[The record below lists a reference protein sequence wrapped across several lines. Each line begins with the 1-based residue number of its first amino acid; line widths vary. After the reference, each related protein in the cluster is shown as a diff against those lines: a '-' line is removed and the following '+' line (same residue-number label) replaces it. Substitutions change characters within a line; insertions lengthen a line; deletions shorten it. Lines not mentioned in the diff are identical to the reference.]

1 MCLGRVEKPQRKK
14 GILTLAPA
22 PDAGNAGLLGLELA
36 EDLLEALLVKG
47 EGEVGD
53 EEGGLRGGLVLGD
66 GPPGAVAV
74 GTAATTATTTTT
86 AGGTLA
92 LSAFLLASGTTEATA
107 EATAPALTLASLVM
121 LAGLTMLAGLARLT
135 VLAVLGSVTLTA
147 STTATT
153 TAEASTPGLT
163 LSSLAGLTGLAML
176 TGLTMLTG
184 LAMLAG
190 LAVLVTLMVSTTAT
204 TTVATTPG
212 LTLSGSGGG
221 TGIGS
226 VTTLLGAV
234 AATATTTTAATTSTG
249 GGPVLTLGTLNTR
262 GALGAG
268 PGNLHVERPAVKLL
282 LVELLDGTLGEI
294 KGLEVDE
301 AVAKGAAPP
310 AHDMGLDDLSG
321 GGEVALEGLVGV
333 VVGNVGEHGN
343 RGAIVEVCPSLS
355 DTQAGHC

>member
-107 EATAPALTLASLVM
+107 EATAPALTLSSLVM

-163 LSSLAGLTGLAML
+163 LSSLAGLTGLPML
-176 TGLTMLTG
+176 TGLTG
-184 LAMLAG
+184 LPV

-321 GGEVALEGLVGV
+321 GGEVALEGLVG
-333 VVGNVGEHGN
+333 GGIGEVANEHLEGLGREKTIRTN
-343 RGAIVEVCPSLS
+343 TSSQQQQQE
-355 DTQAGHC
+355 